1 MQNKLK
7 VSWNDSWVQRMNGRW
22 KLQDNRLQ
30 AGSIWVYCR
39 CVHPAA
45 HGLEQFCA
53 NRFRWTRSPLLLL
66 LLWTNLLK
74 PPETIGSHLC
84 NIFRLSLSLYIIIY
98 ISLYIHIYLNWLIET
113 VPILS
118 HGRCS
123 WRTSTVVNH
132 PTKWESC
139 GAQKFGVD
147 HFKTSRGV
155 SHIGFETLHLGTAD
169 HKIKEVKWQ
178 KLKSQKL

>member
-1 MQNKLK
+1 MT
-7 VSWNDSWVQRMNGRW
+7 VECREWTDV
-22 KLQDNRLQ
+22 
-30 AGSIWVYCR
+30 GSCKTIDCKQEVFEYTVDAFTLPRTDWSSSAQIGFDGQGPRCSYC
-39 CVHPAA
+39 CS
-45 HGLEQFCA
+45 GQIYS
-53 NRFRWTRSPLLLL
+53 SPL
-66 LLWTNLLK
+66 K
-74 PPETIGSHLC
+74 PLEVTC
-84 NIFRLSLSLYIIIY
+84 VTYFDSLSLYIIIY

-139 GAQKFGVD
+139 WAQKFGVD